1 MNLVILYGGNSGES
15 KVSFS
20 SAKEIKRN
28 LEQNG
33 HLTVLIDLLRDYS
46 DYKNITSYRQL
57 YQVLGESI
65 PDDVIEYSIEDIGNG
80 VIQLCRL
87 VDIVFLSTHGG
98 IGENGQ
104 LQAILESEKINFTGN
119 RFLSTAVSMNKD
131 ISKRLVNSYGIA
143 TPKQFNKCSSIK
155 SDDFPLII

>member
-1 MNLVILYGGNSGES
+1 MR
-15 KVSFS
+15 
-20 SAKEIKRN
+20 AKYHFHQLKRLKRN

-33 HLTVLIDLLRDYS
+33 HLTVLIDLLRDYP

-87 VDIVFLSTHGG
+87 ADIVFLSTHGG
-98 IGENGQ
+98 LEKMANYKPFW
-104 LQAILESEKINFTGN
+104 ESEKINFTGN